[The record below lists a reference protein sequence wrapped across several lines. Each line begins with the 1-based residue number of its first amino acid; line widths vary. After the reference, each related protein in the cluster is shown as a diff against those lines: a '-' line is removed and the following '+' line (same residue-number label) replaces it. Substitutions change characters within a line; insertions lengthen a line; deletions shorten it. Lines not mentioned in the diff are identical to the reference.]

1 MIRFHVLTPL
11 RLSLYIIL
19 FACSSVGSI
28 VDKKNT
34 PSQVISDLA
43 RSKGNETREET
54 VFGKILYVWL
64 CGMSFVSQHERSK
77 LLALAL
83 SSLLGENCSPT
94 VLEHFPHIMTMVVE
108 ALHDITKVDD
118 MGYAFE

>member
-1 MIRFHVLTPL
+1 M
-11 RLSLYIIL
+11 
-19 FACSSVGSI
+19 
-28 VDKKNT
+28 
-34 PSQVISDLA
+34 ISDLA
-43 RSKGNETREET
+43 RSKGNDTREEA

-64 CGMSFVSQHERSK
+64 CGMALVSQPERSK

-83 SSLLGENCSPT
+83 CSLLGGNCSST
-94 VLEHFPHIMTMVVE
+94 VLEQFSHIMAMVVE